1 MNPTFK
7 ISSRDAAHLL
17 RGLVE
22 VNKAQHERHIKNG
35 GDPFSVIKAIQ
46 DGRIRYKRADPREH
60 WQSYNE
66 LLEIADNSMGAV
78 QGKRSAVQGKRSAV
92 QGKRSAVRGADCED
106 LASAVVAELNAA
118 GIDARTYVY
127 KARPG
132 LYHVIVKT
140 EKWGFLDPSVSAGM
154 KKV

>member
-22 VNKAQHERHIKNG
+22 VNLAQHKRHVKNG

-46 DGRIRYKRADPREH
+46 NGKIRYKRADPREH

-66 LLEIADNSMGAV
+66 LLSIANDSMGAA
-78 QGKRSAVQGKRSAV
+78 KS
-92 QGKRSAVRGADCED
+92 RGADCED
-106 LASAVVAELNAA
+106 LSAAVVAELRSA
-118 GIDARTYVY
+118 GIPARTYVY

-132 LYHVIVKT
+132 LFHVIVKT